1 MTPVRGNP
9 ALDAHGTA
17 LVGTGQKVIG
27 AFLCAWAGVPGG
39 HPWLKAGFVCVT
51 GQPGDEGAER
61 AHDGAM
67 SIFDRRPGL
76 RWAVPAGAAVLLVGG
91 AALAPMAA
99 IADSG
104 LEPRTAEE
112 LLVALAQR
120 NPTPVSGTV
129 ATSADL
135 GLPGL
140 PMGMGPASGPMA
152 LASGEGTLRV
162 WTDGPDRQR
171 LALIERAAERLVV
184 RNGQQVWSWS
194 SAEATVDKYVL
205 PARDDEP
212 AAPQLPPGIELP
224 STPQEAAAL
233 ALEAI
238 EPSTE
243 VTTSGVGTVAGRDAY
258 ELVLTPKD
266 PETLVARVTL
276 SMDAET
282 DVPLRVRVYST
293 ANPDPAFEVGFST
306 VDYST
311 PDASLFEFTPPP
323 GATVTEHAAADM
335 DAAEAPGGAGADR
348 PEGAEPT
355 VVGKGWSTIVIT
367 ELPVDSLADLAEDG
381 MRASADQGYSRGGD
395 PAATALALIEALPAE
410 SGAWGTGRVLRGTLF
425 SVILTDDGR
434 IAVGAVSPE
443 ALGAA
448 LAAQ

>member
-1 MTPVRGNP
+1 
-9 ALDAHGTA
+9 
-17 LVGTGQKVIG
+17 
-27 AFLCAWAGVPGG
+27 
-39 HPWLKAGFVCVT
+39 
-51 GQPGDEGAER
+51 
-61 AHDGAM
+61 M

-91 AALAPMAA
+91 TALAPMAA
-99 IADSG
+99 NADPG

-112 LLVALAQR
+112 LLVALAE
-120 NPTPVSGTV
+120 PSATAVSGTV
-129 ATSADL
+129 VTSADL
-135 GLPGL
+135 GLPDL
-140 PMGMGPASGPMA
+140 PMGMMPSSGPMA
-152 LASGEGTLRV
+152 LASGESTLRV

-171 LALIERAAERLVV
+171 LAMIERSAETTVV
-184 RNGQQVWSWS
+184 RNGQEAWVWS
-194 SAEATVDKYVL
+194 SANATADRYVL
-205 PARDDEP
+205 PRHDGSTGATLDGSE
-212 AAPQLPPGIELP
+212 LPPGVELP
-224 STPQEAAAL
+224 STPQEAAAM

-238 EPSTE
+238 DPTTE

-282 DVPLRVRVYST
+282 NVPLRVRVYST
-293 ANPDPAFEVGFST
+293 AIADPAFEVGFSS

-335 DAAEAPGGAGADR
+335 DAVKGSGGAGADL
-348 PEGAEPT
+348 PDGGEPT
-355 VVGKGWSTIVIT
+355 VVGEGWSMVVIAD
-367 ELPVDSLADLAEDG
+367 LPVDSLADLAEDG
-381 MRASADQGYSRGGD
+381 MRASSDGPGYRSGGD

-434 IAVGAVSPE
+434 VAVGAVSPE
-443 ALGAA
+443 VLGAA

>member
-1 MTPVRGNP
+1 
-9 ALDAHGTA
+9 
-17 LVGTGQKVIG
+17 
-27 AFLCAWAGVPGG
+27 
-39 HPWLKAGFVCVT
+39 
-51 GQPGDEGAER
+51 
-61 AHDGAM
+61 M

-91 AALAPMAA
+91 TALAPMAA
-99 IADSG
+99 NADPG

-112 LLVALAQR
+112 LLVALAE
-120 NPTPVSGTV
+120 PSATAVSGTV
-129 ATSADL
+129 VTSADL
-135 GLPGL
+135 GLPDL
-140 PMGMGPASGPMA
+140 PMGMMPSSGPMA
-152 LASGEGTLRV
+152 LASGESTLRV

-171 LALIERAAERLVV
+171 LAMIERSAETTVV
-184 RNGQQVWSWS
+184 RNGQEAWVWS
-194 SAEATVDKYVL
+194 SANATADRYVL
-205 PARDDEP
+205 PRHDGSTGATLDGSE
-212 AAPQLPPGIELP
+212 LPPGVELP
-224 STPQEAAAL
+224 STPQEAAAM

-238 EPSTE
+238 DPTTE

-282 DVPLRVRVYST
+282 NVPMRVRVYST
-293 ANPDPAFEVGFST
+293 AIADPAFEVGFSS

-335 DAAEAPGGAGADR
+335 DAVKGSGGAGADL
-348 PEGAEPT
+348 PDGGEPT
-355 VVGKGWSTIVIT
+355 VVGEGWSMVVIAD
-367 ELPVDSLADLAEDG
+367 LPVDSLADLAEDG
-381 MRASADQGYSRGGD
+381 MRASSDGPGYRTGGD

-434 IAVGAVSPE
+434 VAVGAVSPE

>member
-1 MTPVRGNP
+1 
-9 ALDAHGTA
+9 
-17 LVGTGQKVIG
+17 
-27 AFLCAWAGVPGG
+27 
-39 HPWLKAGFVCVT
+39 
-51 GQPGDEGAER
+51 
-61 AHDGAM
+61 M

-76 RWAVPAGAAVLLVGG
+76 RWAVPAGAAVLFVGG
-91 AALAPMAA
+91 AALAPLAA
-99 IADSG
+99 TADSG

-112 LLVALAQR
+112 LLVALSA
-120 NPTPVSGTV
+120 PSATAVSGTV
-129 ATSADL
+129 VTNADL

-140 PMGMGPASGPMA
+140 PMGMMPSAGPMA
-152 LASGEGTLRV
+152 LASGENTLRV

-171 LALIERAAERLVV
+171 LAMIERSAETTVV
-184 RNGQQVWSWS
+184 RNGQEAWVWSS
-194 SAEATVDKYVL
+194 GNATADRYVL
-205 PARDDEP
+205 PERDGAKDS
-212 AAPQLPPGIELP
+212 ASDLPPGVELP
-224 STPQEAAAL
+224 STPQEAAAM

-238 EPSTE
+238 DPTTE

-282 DVPLRVRVYST
+282 NVPLRVRVYST
-293 ANPDPAFEVGFST
+293 SIPDPAFEVGFSS

-323 GATVTEHAAADM
+323 GATVTEHSADDTASM
-335 DAAEAPGGAGADR
+335 KESGATDAELPGS
-348 PEGAEPT
+348 EPT
-355 VVGKGWSTIVIT
+355 VVGEGWSTVVIAD
-367 ELPVDSLADLAEDG
+367 LPADGLANLAEDG
-381 MRASADQGYSRGGD
+381 SRAQAEGPMGRGDG
-395 PAATALALIEALPAE
+395 AGTALALIEALPAE

-434 IAVGAVSPE
+434 VAVGAVSPE